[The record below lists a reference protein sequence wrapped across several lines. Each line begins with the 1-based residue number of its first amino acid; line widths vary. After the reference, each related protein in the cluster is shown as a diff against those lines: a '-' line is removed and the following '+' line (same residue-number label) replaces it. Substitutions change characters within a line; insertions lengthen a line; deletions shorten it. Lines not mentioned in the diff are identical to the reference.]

1 MELSN
6 QYIISVVLYLLL
18 VSQSLV
24 MLVDFICAGMR
35 RRIIM
40 EQIVDDLKVTQNVWS
55 GVNGV
60 NCGVAS
66 FTALSA
72 SPSPGMLEFPGTHFM
87 KMDDKMDDMH

>member
-60 NCGVAS
+60 NCGCFLHCSVCKPIARNVGVS
-66 FTALSA
+66 WHPFYED
-72 SPSPGMLEFPGTHFM
+72 G
-87 KMDDKMDDMH
+87 